1 MSDKRLDEKDI
12 EILVFLNK
20 YRYVKSSDFSYLYSS
35 KIYYKKVL
43 KFLESNKYIKKDGW
57 YYVVGSNGIKKLKEL
72 GYKYYRRQ
80 SNKAF
85 TERQKIISHFAARY
99 YNNSNIKFLPSVDV
113 KDKEVLTITAR
124 RYIGVLKI
132 NQKEYLTYYISSKH
146 TQGYIRTLIYD
157 IRKERIH
164 KEFIVFVE
172 DIGKINMNDF
182 VFGKDKI
189 YIIPKI
195 EENIHIIENI
205 NKINNP
211 ELFKRMYKDKV
222 YLSGHTFC
230 EYYINQNHFV
240 YTLPLID
247 TEQLSTIK
255 YFLLENKNKQVDIL
269 YSKNIPLLKIGKI
282 EGVNYIPVDYGKY
295 IKEEFNCYEQK
306 VN

>member
-20 YRYVKSSDFSYLYSS
+20 YRYVRSSDFAYLYSS
-35 KIYYKKVL
+35 KIYYKRVL
-43 KFLESNKYIKKDGW
+43 KFLESNKYIRKEGW
-57 YYVVGSNGIKKLKEL
+57 YYVIGINGIKKLKEL

-99 YNNSNIKFLPSVDV
+99 YHNSNLTFLPSVDL

-124 RYIGVLKI
+124 RYIGVLTI
-132 NQKEYLTYYISSKH
+132 NQKKYLTYYISSRH
-146 TQGYIRTLIYD
+146 TQRYIQSLIYD

-189 YIIPKI
+189 YIIPQT

-205 NKINNP
+205 NKINYP
-211 ELFKRMYKDKV
+211 ELFKKVYKDKV

-230 EYYINQNHFV
+230 EYYINQEHFV

-282 EGVNYIPVDYGKY
+282 EGANYIPVDYGKY
-295 IKEEFNCYEQK
+295 IKEEFNCYE
-306 VN
+306 